1 MAKSAHVPMTALRAF
16 EATARLLSFR
26 QAAEELGITQ
36 SAISHQIAALETA
49 LNVRLFDRRTR
60 RVDLS
65 QEGLL
70 LYPYVKSGFDQ
81 FAHGLSVVSQAERAD
96 ELTLQVYVTV
106 ALRWLM
112 PRLASYRQSNPKMA
126 VRLLTSHLD
135 WEFDPQLA
143 DFGLIWT
150 KNPHRANF
158 AYTKLFEARLICV
171 CNPALVP
178 AHPLT
183 AADFTHLRLLQVY
196 TARDDWQNWLA
207 ELGLDIN
214 QARAQTSYDSYLL
227 AIEAA
232 VTGQGVAVVPH
243 FLVSDDLATGR
254 LVQPFAHQIIQPGA
268 WYLVCRQERS
278 LDPRIKRFSDWL
290 TAELATQPVL

>member
-1 MAKSAHVPMTALRAF
+1 MAKLPHYPLTALRAF
-16 EATARLLSFR
+16 EVTARRLSFR
-26 QAAEELGITQ
+26 LAADELGITQ
-36 SAISHQIAALETA
+36 SAISHQIAALETQ

-60 RVDLS
+60 RVELS
-65 QEGLL
+65 QEGTL

-106 ALRWLM
+106 AMRWLM
-112 PRLASYRQSNPKMA
+112 PRLGSYRQSNPKMA

-158 AYTKLFEARLICV
+158 AYTRLFEAQLVCV
-171 CNPALVP
+171 ASPKL
-178 AHPLT
+178 LGQKT
-183 AADFTHLRLLQVY
+183 SLDLADISQLRLLQVY
-196 TARDDWQNWLA
+196 TARDDWQLWLA
-207 ELGLDIN
+207 ALGLDLN
-214 QARAQTSYDSYLL
+214 RVRAQTSYDSYLL

-232 VTGQGVAVVPH
+232 IDGQGVAVVPE
-243 FLVSDDLATGR
+243 FLVADDLASGR
-254 LVQPFAHQIIQPGA
+254 LVLPFAHKVAQPGA

-278 LDPRIKRFSDWL
+278 LDPRIRRFSEWL
-290 TAELATQPVL
+290 VGEIEKSR

>member
-1 MAKSAHVPMTALRAF
+1 MAKLHTKLTALRAF

-26 QAAEELGITQ
+26 LAADELGITQ
-36 SAISHQIAALETA
+36 SAVSHQIAALETQ

-60 RVDLS
+60 HIELS
-65 QEGLL
+65 TEGAL

-81 FAHGLSVVSQAERAD
+81 FAHGLSVVNQADRAD

-106 ALRWLM
+106 AVRWLM
-112 PRLASYRQSNPKMA
+112 PRLASYRAENPKMA

-158 AYTKLFEARLICV
+158 AYQFLFEAELITVASPKYCEGR
-171 CNPALVP
+171 ALALSDLP
-178 AHPLT
+178 
-183 AADFTHLRLLQVY
+183 HLHLLQIY
-196 TARDDWQNWLA
+196 TARDDWRLWLA
-207 ELGLDIN
+207 DIGVDLRKI
-214 QARAQTSYDSYLL
+214 RAQTSYDSYLL

-232 VTGQGVAVVPH
+232 LDGQGVALVPD
-243 FLVSDDLATGR
+243 FLVRDDLASGR
-254 LVQPFAHQIIQPGA
+254 LVQSFANHIPQPGA
-268 WYLVCRQERS
+268 WYLVSRQERS
-278 LDPRIKRFSDWL
+278 LDPRIRRFSDWL
-290 TAELATQPVL
+290 VAEIGKNHLKP